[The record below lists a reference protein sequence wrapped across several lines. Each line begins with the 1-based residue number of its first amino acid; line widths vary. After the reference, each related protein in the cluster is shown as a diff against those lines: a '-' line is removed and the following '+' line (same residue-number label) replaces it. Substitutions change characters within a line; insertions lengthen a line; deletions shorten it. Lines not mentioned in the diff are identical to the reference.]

1 MLEAGADPLRANDYG
16 HTPLDYAND
25 SKAQKLLKHYAEKM
39 EERRKLEEQEERRR
53 FPLEQRLKE
62 FIVGQE
68 GPIATVA
75 SAILAPPHWT

>member
-39 EERRKLEEQEERRR
+39 EERRKLEERVVEGVHEVGVVDW
-53 FPLEQRLKE
+53 RL
-62 FIVGQE
+62 
-68 GPIATVA
+68 GPWVINDQ
-75 SAILAPPHWT
+75 HQ